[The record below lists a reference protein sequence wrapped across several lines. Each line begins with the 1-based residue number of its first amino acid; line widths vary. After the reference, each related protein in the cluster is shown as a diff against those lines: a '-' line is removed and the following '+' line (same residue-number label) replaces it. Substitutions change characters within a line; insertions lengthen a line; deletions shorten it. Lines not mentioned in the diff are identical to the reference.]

1 MELTNGV
8 ISLIPVTTPD
18 FPGFAEVKLLYYRA
32 FPPDERREV
41 LDLIAQLE
49 KPNFRLLIIQMY
61 EMPVGLIALWQM
73 SNFMFIE
80 HIAVTEQF
88 RNRKI
93 GETAIKII
101 ADSQEQPVLLESV
114 FPTESVSENRLAFY
128 ERIGFDIIDDNFEQ
142 PAYSPEK
149 NSKKMLL
156 LSNRSIMPD
165 PIEEIVNE
173 IHKVVYAQ

>member
-8 ISLIPVTTPD
+8 ISLVPVTSPD
-18 FPGFAEVKLLYYRA
+18 FPGLAEVKLLYYRA
-32 FPPDERREV
+32 FQPDDRREV
-41 LDLIAQLE
+41 SDLVAQLE
-49 KPNFRLLIIQMY
+49 KPNFSLLIIQMY
-61 EMPVGLIALWQM
+61 EMPAGLIALWQL

-93 GETAIKII
+93 GETAIKMI
-101 ADSQEQPVLLESV
+101 ADSQEQPVLLETA
-114 FPTESVSENRLAFY
+114 FPTESFSESRLAFY
-128 ERIGFDIIDDNFEQ
+128 ERIGFDIIDDKYEQ

-156 LSNRSIMPD
+156 LSNRPIMPD
-165 PIEEIVNE
+165 PVEEIVGE
-173 IHKVVYAQ
+173 IYKVVYE

>member
-8 ISLIPVTTPD
+8 ISLIPVTSPE
-18 FPGFAEVKLLYYRA
+18 FPGFDEVKLLYYRA
-32 FPPDERREV
+32 FQPDERREV
-41 LDLIAQLE
+41 SDLVAQLE
-49 KPNFRLLIIQMY
+49 KPDFKLLIIQMY
-61 EMPVGLIALWQM
+61 EMPAGLIALWQLN
-73 SNFMFIE
+73 NFMFIE

-93 GETAIKII
+93 GETALKMI
-101 ADSQEQPVLLESV
+101 ADSLEQPVLLETV
-114 FPTESVSENRLAFY
+114 FPTENISESRLAFY
-128 ERIGFDIIDDNFEQ
+128 ERIGFDIIDNDYEQ

-156 LSNRSIMPD
+156 LSNRAIMPD
-165 PIEEIVNE
+165 PIEKIVTE

>member
-8 ISLIPVTTPD
+8 ISLIPVTSPE

-32 FPPDERREV
+32 FQPDERREV
-41 LDLIAQLE
+41 SDLVAQLE
-49 KPNFRLLIIQMY
+49 KPDFKLLIIQMY
-61 EMPVGLIALWQM
+61 EMPAGLIALWQLN
-73 SNFMFIE
+73 NFMFIE

-93 GETAIKII
+93 GETALKMI
-101 ADSQEQPVLLESV
+101 ADSLEQPVLLETV
-114 FPTESVSENRLAFY
+114 FPTENISESRLAFY
-128 ERIGFDIIDDNFEQ
+128 ERIGFDIIDNNYEQ

-156 LSNRSIMPD
+156 LSNRAIMPD
-165 PIEEIVNE
+165 PIEKIVTE